1 VTHALPLLLLVLAGA
16 APAPTAPPAPA
27 PARQV
32 VDRVAAIVNGDV
44 ITLSDLVA
52 RSGTE
57 WERIEK
63 IGPGVTKDR
72 ERADLLRRVLDL
84 VIAERLLQAE
94 AATLQVDASPQ
105 QVDQAIAEI
114 KERNH
119 FDEATFQEALREQGL
134 EMTAF
139 RAQIKRDLD
148 TYLVLQYRLRNRVK
162 ISEEDLRNYY
172 QSHPREFGGEE
183 EVKVRHLYLPIPP
196 GADDAAREKVRAEAA
211 ALAERARKGE
221 DFAALAKEYSKGPSA
236 GEGGDLG
243 WLRRGTLDKAFEDV
257 AFALE
262 AGKVSNPVAAGPGW
276 HVVKVD
282 ERRVGG
288 GRSFDEAKEQIRE
301 RLFAEQADGY
311 RQQYIAD
318 LRRQALIELKLPE
331 LQDAPSPAPA
341 RGS

>member
-1 VTHALPLLLLVLAGA
+1 VTHALPILLLLA
-16 APAPTAPPAPA
+16 AASPPAAPPAPA
-27 PARQV
+27 PAGQV

-44 ITLSDLVA
+44 VTLSDLVA
-52 RSGTE
+52 RAGAE
-57 WERIEK
+57 WDRIEQM
-63 IGPGVTKDR
+63 GPGVSRDR
-72 ERADLLRRVLDL
+72 ERAELLHRVLDL

-114 KERNH
+114 KERNR
-119 FDEATFQEALREQGL
+119 FDDATFQQALKEQGL
-134 EMTAF
+134 DMPAF

-148 TYLVLQYRLRNRVK
+148 TYLVLQYRLRNRLK

-196 GADDAAREKVRAEAA
+196 GADEATRQKLRAEAA
-211 ALAERARKGE
+211 VLAERARKGE
-221 DFAALAKEYSKGPSA
+221 DFATLAKQHSKGPSA

-243 WLRRGTLDKAFEDV
+243 WLRRGTLDKAFEDA

-262 AGKVSNPVAAGPGW
+262 AGQVSDPVAAGPGL

-288 GRSFDEAKEQIRE
+288 GRSFEDAKEQIRE
-301 RLFAEQADGY
+301 RLFSEQAEGY

-331 LQDAPSPAPA
+331 LQDGPPAASA
-341 RGS
+341 RGT

>member
-1 VTHALPLLLLVLAGA
+1 
-16 APAPTAPPAPA
+16 
-27 PARQV
+27 
-32 VDRVAAIVNGDV
+32 VDRVAAIVNGEV
-44 ITLSDLVA
+44 ITLSDLQA
-52 RSGTE
+52 RSGAE
-57 WERIEK
+57 WERIEAM
-63 IGPGVTKDR
+63 GPGVSKDH
-72 ERADLLRRVLDL
+72 ERAELLRRVLDM

-94 AATLQVDASPQ
+94 AATLQVDASAQ

-114 KERNH
+114 KQRNH
-119 FDEATFQEALREQGL
+119 FDDATFQQALKEQGL
-134 EMTAF
+134 EMPAF

-148 TYLVLQYRLRNRVK
+148 TYLVLQYRLRNRLK

-183 EVKVRHLYLPIPP
+183 EVKVRHLYLPVPA
-196 GADDAAREKVRAEAA
+196 GADEATRQKIRAQAA

-221 DFAALAKEYSKGPSA
+221 DFATLAKQNSKGPSA
-236 GEGGDLG
+236 GDGGDLG
-243 WLRRGTLDKAFEDV
+243 WLRRGTLDKAFEDA

-262 AGKVSNPVAAGPGW
+262 PGQVSDPVAAGPGV

-288 GRSFDEAKEQIRE
+288 GRTFEESKEQIRE
-301 RLFAEQADGY
+301 RLFSEQAEGY

-331 LQDAPSPAPA
+331 LQEGPSPAPA
-341 RGS
+341 RGT